1 MENRSRLVVF
11 DSESTGHHL
20 EYVQHIA
27 RYVCE
32 NSLPYDVTLVVHPEV
47 AASVRPH
54 AGSPSLLIQEIDPQ
68 TISRIKAA
76 GSLWRRSLYEWTVAR
91 RWAEQSNAQHLVLL
105 TLNWFQLGLVSPSAF
120 QVGFTVSGILFSPYP
135 RWRPMAN
142 GGIDRLRNWVKRL
155 RKKGLLWLMMRN
167 PNIASVHILND
178 PDAAEH
184 LNRAV
189 DPHGRFT
196 SLPDPVPSVPKSE
209 KQTSARDTYSISPD
223 RTLFLFFGTISKRKG
238 IIQTLKAMQMLSEQ
252 EQRRGAL
259 LLIGRL
265 KEGQESPIR
274 EHLRKLRAKSH
285 LEVRT
290 DFRFVAPEELS
301 DALHDADVILAPYQR
316 TEGSSGVIG
325 HAARAHCPVI
335 GPNDGLVGTL
345 IRSYQLGA
353 TAEVTQPALL
363 SQAIAKAIKG
373 KISAVPHLADQ
384 YVSERCPH
392 KFASKI
398 VDMELC

>member
-1 MENRSRLVVF
+1 MKKDILLF
-11 DSESTGHHL
+11 DSESTGHHA

-27 RYVCE
+27 HYLRE
-32 NSLPYDVTLVVHPEV
+32 NSLPYNVTLAVHPEV

-54 AGSPSLLIQEIDPQ
+54 ASSGSLSIQGIAPKV
-68 TISRIKAA
+68 ISRIETAS
-76 GSLWRRSLYEWTVAR
+76 SLWRRSLYEWAVAR
-91 RWAEQSNAQHLVLL
+91 RWAEQSKAEHLVLL

-135 RWRPMAN
+135 RWTPPPS
-142 GGIDRLRNWVKRL
+142 GGIDRLRNWIKRL

-178 PDAAEH
+178 PDTAEH
-184 LNRAV
+184 LNRTV
-189 DPHGRFT
+189 DPRGRFT
-196 SLPDPVPSVPKSE
+196 PLPDPVPSLPKSE
-209 KQTSARDTYSISPD
+209 KPTSVRDRYSISSD

-238 IIQTLKAMQMLSEQ
+238 IIQTLKAMQMLSEH
-252 EQRRGAL
+252 EQRRGSL
-259 LLIGRL
+259 LLLGRM
-265 KEGQESPIR
+265 KEGQEPQIN
-274 EHLRKLRAKSH
+274 EHLRKLQAKSSV
-285 LEVRT
+285 EVRT

-325 HAARAHCPVI
+325 HAARVHCPVI

-345 IRSYQLGA
+345 IRSYQLGI
-353 TAEVTQPALL
+353 TAEVTQPASL
-363 SQAIAKAIKG
+363 SRAIAKAIKG
-373 KISAVPHLADQ
+373 KISVVPHLANQ
-384 YVSERCPH
+384 YVSERSPH

-398 VDMELC
+398 ITRE

>member
-1 MENRSRLVVF
+1 MKKNITVF
-11 DSESTGHHL
+11 DSEATGHHL

-27 RYVCE
+27 QYVCE

-47 AASVRPH
+47 AASVRQH
-54 AGSPSLLIQEIDPQ
+54 VSSSSLSVQGIAPKI
-68 TISRIKAA
+68 ISRIETSS
-76 GSLWRRSLYEWTVAR
+76 SLWRRSLYEWAVAR
-91 RWAEQSNAQHLVLL
+91 RWAEESNAHHLVLL
-105 TLNWFQLGLVSPSAF
+105 TLNWFQLGLVSPRSF
-120 QVGFTVSGILFSPYP
+120 QTGFTVSGILFSPYP
-135 RWRPMAN
+135 RWKPTAN
-142 GGIDRLRNWVKRL
+142 GGTDRLHNWIKRL

-167 PNIASVHILND
+167 PNITSVHILND
-178 PDAAEH
+178 PEAAEH

-189 DPHGRFT
+189 DPHGRFI
-196 SLPDPVPSVPKSE
+196 SLPDPVPSLPKSE
-209 KQTSARDTYSISPD
+209 KRTSAHDTYSISPD

-259 LLIGRL
+259 LLLGRL
-265 KEGQESPIR
+265 KEGQESPIG
-274 EHLRKLRAKSH
+274 EHLRKLQAKSK

-301 DALHDADVILAPYQR
+301 DALHSADVILAPYQR

-335 GPNDGLVGTL
+335 GPNDGLIGTL

-363 SQAIAKAIKG
+363 SQAIAKAIEG
-373 KISAVPHLADQ
+373 KISVASHLANQ
-384 YVSERCPH
+384 YVAERSPY

-398 VDMELC
+398 VTLG

>member
-1 MENRSRLVVF
+1 MKKKITIF

-27 RYVCE
+27 QYVCE

-47 AASVRPH
+47 AASVRQH
-54 AGSPSLLIQEIDPQ
+54 VSSPSLSIQGIAPKI
-68 TISRIKAA
+68 ISRIETSS
-76 GSLWRRSLYEWTVAR
+76 SLWRRSLYEWAVAR

-105 TLNWFQLGLVSPSAF
+105 TLNWFQLGLVSPRAF
-120 QVGFTVSGILFSPYP
+120 QAGFTVSGILFSPYP
-135 RWRPMAN
+135 RWRPTAN
-142 GGIDRLRNWVKRL
+142 GGMDRLSNWIKRL

-178 PDAAEH
+178 PEAAEH

-189 DPHGRFT
+189 DPHERFT
-196 SLPDPVPSVPKSE
+196 SLPDPVPSLPKSE
-209 KQTSARDTYSISPD
+209 KPTSVYDTYSISPN

-238 IIQTLKAMQMLSEQ
+238 IIETLKAMQMLSEQ

-259 LLIGRL
+259 LLLGRL
-265 KEGQESPIR
+265 KEGQESPIG
-274 EHLRKLRAKSH
+274 EHLRKLQAKSN

-301 DALHDADVILAPYQR
+301 DALHSADVILAPYQR

-335 GPNDGLVGTL
+335 GPKDGLIGTL

-353 TAEVTQPALL
+353 TAEVTQPSLL
-363 SQAIAKAIKG
+363 SQAIAEATEG
-373 KISAVPHLADQ
+373 KVSIVPHLANQ
-384 YVSERCPH
+384 YVSERSPY

-398 VDMELC
+398 VTLE